1 MENDSKALV
10 IGTELDTVKCL
21 KLPSAVMDKA
31 QECSFHDNILKKTV
45 WGNSATQ
52 LKNSTETYL
61 SLENE
66 TLKTKL
72 ATSGG
77 KVSKLA
83 EQIDETNFL
92 ESNAQKWIND
102 LEQYTFCNNDRA
114 VLVYSSLSLFI
125 HSLNRNSLGND
136 SKHC

>member
-1 MENDSKALV
+1 M
-10 IGTELDTVKCL
+10 
-21 KLPSAVMDKA
+21 
-31 QECSFHDNILKKTV
+31 
-45 WGNSATQ
+45 
-52 LKNSTETYL
+52 
-61 SLENE
+61 
-66 TLKTKL
+66 
-72 ATSGG
+72 
-77 KVSKLA
+77 SKLA

-92 ESNAQKWIND
+92 ESNAQNWIND